1 MLQFHKLMIAP
12 LLFWTLLCS
21 FQIQAAGAEPKDK
34 FLQSLEGIERQVYAL
49 PQKSLA
55 QIEQLEEDSLLQN
68 QPRELLVRYYLAKST
83 VLELLGRQKESSEAA
98 KKGLSLAPKQSRE
111 HLLLEL
117 HQIQAMMGKNDI
129 NEAVSSLDTL
139 LKTSRANGDK
149 QLESEVLLVKGRYYE
164 VQGDFKK
171 SYAAIMSSLEAAESS
186 GVQGQVERAALGL
199 GDVLVKIQ
207 GYGRSETVLNQAYRY
222 FKERR
227 MSFNELLSVLT
238 IAKLHKAQFQYDKA
252 IDAYQDALKLAQI
265 IGDGRFRFRINLEL
279 ASLYRETDNDRNML
293 RHLRLAENLQYRETS
308 SAYLATF
315 RLLQAQY
322 MLEQKKFDELLAM
335 ITPMLPEIIKSP
347 HIQQQQLEL
356 LKVAAQA
363 YAGANNF
370 QQAYQS
376 YGQYHNKFIQ
386 FSNDREMEK
395 LERQQILFELE
406 RLEYENQDLNWNNVL
421 QRMEL
426 ENNRR
431 TFYLLG
437 EIVIALLAV
446 ILLLAVVF
454 LAVNRSRI
462 RMRRLA
468 KTDTLTGLFNR
479 RFLEEW
485 FMQPITEQA
494 APKPEV
500 KPQSL
505 PGKVTYHL
513 RQQWKRVQSGY
524 AQLNKWLERKLDKKV
539 VVRKPET
546 GPITMVMIDVDH
558 FKQVNDT
565 YGHVFGDVVLTGVA
579 KVLESSVRDSD
590 IVARLGGEEF
600 VVVLPKT
607 DLEESVALAERLR
620 EAVAQQG
627 FVTES
632 EQAVNVT
639 SSFGVLTTHQVD
651 MEFEALCNQADKLL
665 YEAKASGRNCVKAL
679 QLS

>member
-1 MLQFHKLMIAP
+1 
-12 LLFWTLLCS
+12 
-21 FQIQAAGAEPKDK
+21 
-34 FLQSLEGIERQVYAL
+34 
-49 PQKSLA
+49 
-55 QIEQLEEDSLLQN
+55 
-68 QPRELLVRYYLAKST
+68 
-83 VLELLGRQKESSEAA
+83 
-98 KKGLSLAPKQSRE
+98 
-111 HLLLEL
+111 
-117 HQIQAMMGKNDI
+117 
-129 NEAVSSLDTL
+129 
-139 LKTSRANGDK
+139 
-149 QLESEVLLVKGRYYE
+149 
-164 VQGDFKK
+164 
-171 SYAAIMSSLEAAESS
+171 
-186 GVQGQVERAALGL
+186 
-199 GDVLVKIQ
+199 
-207 GYGRSETVLNQAYRY
+207 
-222 FKERR
+222 
-227 MSFNELLSVLT
+227 
-238 IAKLHKAQFQYDKA
+238 
-252 IDAYQDALKLAQI
+252 
-265 IGDGRFRFRINLEL
+265 
-279 ASLYRETDNDRNML
+279 ML

-651 MEFEALCNQADKLL
+651 MEFEVLCNQADKLL

>member
-83 VLELLGRQKESSEAA
+83 VLELLGRQKESSAAA

-207 GYGRSETVLNQAYRY
+207 GYGRSEMVLNQAYRY